1 MPRTRRRP
9 ASRPRTPAI
18 EIDRQS
24 GEIRAFEQEVDEET
38 EEVLKEEFVETPP
51 ELGRIAAQTA
61 KHVIHQKLREA
72 ERQMAFEEYEDRAG
86 EIVTGIVEQHD
97 PRFVILNLGKAEAI
111 MPYSEQIPRER
122 YEIGDR
128 VRAYIVEVR
137 EGRGPTIVVSRSH
150 PGLVRK
156 LFEMEV
162 PEIQDGLVDIKAI
175 AREAGHRTKIAVA
188 SNDTNIDPVGA
199 CVGPK
204 GTRVRAVVNELRGEK
219 IDVVSFTDDISRFV
233 SEALQPARV
242 RGVQVDPDSK
252 TATVIVAD
260 RELSLAI
267 GKEGQNARLAARLTG
282 WRIDIKSES
291 QRAAGAAPDV
301 VAPFEPTAPER
312 RGRTTDGEADRA
324 GSGGL
329 RPRRRLKRLAEA
341 PAEAAAEAPAEAAA
355 LRRRPSAGEAACRRP
370 TGAEAAGPSCARA
383 VRGAV
388 FVLVAQPTRTCIGC
402 RRKAP
407 KDELVRIVRAAGG
420 RGRVDPAGRA
430 PGRGAYVCNVGC
442 LSQAVRRRRVGR
454 HLRAAVEAAQLEV
467 DEELGRRAM
476 RERSAQRRM
485 DRRLAKVRVHEAAK
499 KLGISSKELLEKL
512 KAAGVEVKTAS
523 SSVDE
528 AVIAQLN
535 GGAPPRRR
543 RRPRP
548 SAGAEAGAR
557 PSAEKPAPRPRPA
570 KPAPAAGRR
579 PRRPRRRRPHRT
591 GPRARG
597 RNRSPSPSPQ
607 PAAGARAEPV
617 PPPRRCTSSAG
628 SP

>member
-1 MPRTRRRP
+1 MARARKKTDKNLELIDALATLERDRGMPAETIFEALEAALGAAYP
-9 ASRPRTPAI
+9 KTPGVTATHARI

-24 GEIRAFEQEVDEET
+24 GEIRAYEQEVDEET

-162 PEIQDGLVDIKAI
+162 PEIQDGLVDINAI
-175 AREAGHRTKIAVA
+175 AREAGHRTKIAVS
-188 SNDTNIDPVGA
+188 SNDPNIDPVGA

-291 QRAAGAAPDV
+291 QRAAGAAPS
-301 VAPFEPTAPER
+301 APAFEPTSPER
-312 RGRTTDGEADRA
+312 RGRRTTEGDAAPAEAPSA
-324 GSGGL
+324 ETATEAA
-329 RPRRRLKRLAEA
+329 PEAVAEAPTEAAPEAEAPEAATPEAAAPEAEA
-341 PAEAAAEAPAEAAA
+341 PAAETAEPQADGDPEPVSAPE
-355 LRRRPSAGEAACRRP
+355 PS
-370 TGAEAAGPSCARA
+370 
-383 VRGAV
+383 
-388 FVLVAQPTRTCIGC
+388 
-402 RRKAP
+402 
-407 KDELVRIVRAAGG
+407 
-420 RGRVDPAGRA
+420 
-430 PGRGAYVCNVGC
+430 
-442 LSQAVRRRRVGR
+442 
-454 HLRAAVEAAQLEV
+454 
-467 DEELGRRAM
+467 EEP
-476 RERSAQRRM
+476 
-485 DRRLAKVRVHEAAK
+485 
-499 KLGISSKELLEKL
+499 
-512 KAAGVEVKTAS
+512 S
-523 SSVDE
+523 SS
-528 AVIAQLN
+528 
-535 GGAPPRRR
+535 
-543 RRPRP
+543 
-548 SAGAEAGAR
+548 
-557 PSAEKPAPRPRPA
+557 
-570 KPAPAAGRR
+570 
-579 PRRPRRRRPHRT
+579 
-591 GPRARG
+591 
-597 RNRSPSPSPQ
+597 
-607 PAAGARAEPV
+607 
-617 PPPRRCTSSAG
+617 
-628 SP
+628 

>member
-1 MPRTRRRP
+1 MARARKKSDKNLELIDALATLERDRGMPAETIFEALEAALGAAYP
-9 ASRPRTPAI
+9 KTPGVTATHARI
-18 EIDRQS
+18 EIDRQT

-38 EEVLKEEFVETPP
+38 EEVLKEAFVETPP

-162 PEIQDGLVDIKAI
+162 PEIQDGLVDIKGI
-175 AREAGHRTKIAVA
+175 AREAGHRTKLAVA

-219 IDVVSFTDDISRFV
+219 IDVVSFTDDVSRFV

-291 QRAAGAAPDV
+291 QRAAGAATDSS
-301 VAPFEPTAPER
+301 AFEPTSPER
-312 RGRTTDGEADRA
+312 RGRKVAAAGDAPEAAPEAAPGGEASAQA
-324 GSGGL
+324 G
-329 RPRRRLKRLAEA
+329 AD
-341 PAEAAAEAPAEAAA
+341 AAED
-355 LRRRPSAGEAACRRP
+355 
-370 TGAEAAGPSCARA
+370 
-383 VRGAV
+383 V
-388 FVLVAQPTRTCIGC
+388 
-402 RRKAP
+402 
-407 KDELVRIVRAAGG
+407 
-420 RGRVDPAGRA
+420 A
-430 PGRGAYVCNVGC
+430 PGGP
-442 LSQAVRRRRVGR
+442 
-454 HLRAAVEAAQLEV
+454 VEAAEPQA
-467 DEELGRRAM
+467 D
-476 RERSAQRRM
+476 
-485 DRRLAKVRVHEAAK
+485 
-499 KLGISSKELLEKL
+499 
-512 KAAGVEVKTAS
+512 
-523 SSVDE
+523 
-528 AVIAQLN
+528 
-535 GGAPPRRR
+535 GAPEPVSD
-543 RRPRP
+543 P
-548 SAGAEAGAR
+548 E
-557 PSAEKPAPRPRPA
+557 
-570 KPAPAAGRR
+570 
-579 PRRPRRRRPHRT
+579 
-591 GPRARG
+591 
-597 RNRSPSPSPQ
+597 PQ
-607 PAAGARAEPV
+607 PEPSQE
-617 PPPRRCTSSAG
+617 PSS
-628 SP
+628 P

>member
-1 MPRTRRRP
+1 MARARKKSDKNLELIDALATLERDRGMPAETIFEALEAALAAAYP
-9 ASRPRTPAI
+9 KTPGVTATHARI
-18 EIDRQS
+18 EIDRQT

-162 PEIQDGLVDIKAI
+162 PEIQDGLVEIRAI

-219 IDVVSFTDDISRFV
+219 IDVVSHTEDISRFV

-291 QRAAGAAPDV
+291 QRAAGAANQG
-301 VAPFEPTAPER
+301 APFEPTVPER
-312 RGRTTDGEADRA
+312 RGRKTESTEETTASADAAQAEVAEPQADGSPE
-324 GSGGL
+324 
-329 RPRRRLKRLAEA
+329 P
-341 PAEAAAEAPAEAAA
+341 AAET
-355 LRRRPSAGEAACRRP
+355 SD
-370 TGAEAAGPSCARA
+370 T
-383 VRGAV
+383 
-388 FVLVAQPTRTCIGC
+388 Q
-402 RRKAP
+402 
-407 KDELVRIVRAAGG
+407 
-420 RGRVDPAGRA
+420 
-430 PGRGAYVCNVGC
+430 
-442 LSQAVRRRRVGR
+442 
-454 HLRAAVEAAQLEV
+454 VEE
-467 DEELGRRAM
+467 
-476 RERSAQRRM
+476 
-485 DRRLAKVRVHEAAK
+485 
-499 KLGISSKELLEKL
+499 
-512 KAAGVEVKTAS
+512 AS
-523 SSVDE
+523 SS
-528 AVIAQLN
+528 
-535 GGAPPRRR
+535 
-543 RRPRP
+543 
-548 SAGAEAGAR
+548 
-557 PSAEKPAPRPRPA
+557 
-570 KPAPAAGRR
+570 
-579 PRRPRRRRPHRT
+579 
-591 GPRARG
+591 
-597 RNRSPSPSPQ
+597 
-607 PAAGARAEPV
+607 
-617 PPPRRCTSSAG
+617 
-628 SP
+628 